1 MTIAEIICIQRILVI
16 QWIYTRTES
25 TVIEQKS
32 REQSLEIHFIQ
43 LYSDG
48 VSQRTLNVNVPALE
62 ENTLDNLGYFRVL
75 SCDCKYIPKCSICF
89 VYHHT

>member
-1 MTIAEIICIQRILVI
+1 MCSELHTKWQMTIAEIICIQRILVI

-62 ENTLDNLGYFRVL
+62 ENTLDIHWITHL
-75 SCDCKYIPKCSICF
+75 
-89 VYHHT
+89 